1 MLKKFA
7 FNYLRN
13 INAAFGMVSLTAI
26 GLGAIATFSGL
37 GLLYLARGGFPI
49 VEKERSEQ
57 IASTGIGA
65 IVLGFTGIIFAS
77 LGGAFLSIVEESEE
91 TNSRIEPA
99 KIADIKPL
107 VFTKPESFEK
117 SNEVPF
123 IYTYTVINFE
133 GHSDFKGLV
142 VCRFEEEP
150 CRKLVLYEKLRSHH
164 IDDLAVI
171 CDEIDPDRLI
181 GQTFSS
187 YKPLPC
193 EALEEHLDIHRRY
206 VNAVNSE
213 EFTSCYLQVCAG
225 CKLLH
230 GANNIVCG
238 IHSYGWFED
247 GCCPDKQW
255 DERKALFPFEDD
267 AVVESLNREI
277 SSNQANICKFYGDLI
292 LWDEYANRRFSFS
305 YSGILLKH
313 SDRLLELGTEAR
325 LLSYIQYFRTRNVV
339 VFDYVA
345 SGRVSEFTKELKGI
359 AKIEVDGDEISIFFD
374 IYTPCHRFRRDGVAL
389 HPYSTFVPQE
399 LKYNYNLVSYVNY
412 LKSKKSGVLG

>member
-7 FNYLRN
+7 LNYLRN
-13 INAAFGMVSLTAI
+13 FNAAFGMVFLTAI
-26 GLGAIATFSGL
+26 ALGAIATFSGL

-57 IASTGIGA
+57 IASVGTGA
-65 IVLGFTGIIFAS
+65 IVLGFTGIIVAS
-77 LGGAFLSIVEESEE
+77 LGGAFLSVVEELEE
-91 TNSRIEPA
+91 TNSSRETA
-99 KIADIKPL
+99 KIADTKPL
-107 VFTKPESFEK
+107 VLTKSESFEK
-117 SNEVPF
+117 SNDVPF
-123 IYTYTVINFE
+123 IYTYTVMNLE
-133 GHSDFKGLV
+133 GHSDLKGLV

-150 CRKLVLYEKLRSHH
+150 YRKLVLYEELRSHH
-164 IDDLAVI
+164 IDDLTVI
-171 CDEIDPDRLI
+171 YDEIDPDKLI

-213 EFTSCYLQVCAG
+213 EFSSCYLQVCAG
-225 CKLLH
+225 CKLLY

-238 IHSYGWFED
+238 IYPYGWFED

-277 SSNQANICKFYGDLI
+277 SSNQANLCKFYGDLI

-374 IYTPCHRFRRDGVAL
+374 IYAPCHRFRRDGVAL

>member
-7 FNYLRN
+7 FNCLRN

-65 IVLGFTGIIFAS
+65 IVLGFTGIIVAS
-77 LGGAFLSIVEESEE
+77 LGGAFLSVVEELEE
-91 TNSRIEPA
+91 TNSSRETA
-99 KIADIKPL
+99 KIADTKPL
-107 VFTKPESFEK
+107 VLTKSESFEK
-117 SNEVPF
+117 SNDVPF
-123 IYTYTVINFE
+123 IYTYTVMNLE
-133 GHSDFKGLV
+133 GHSDLKGLV

-150 CRKLVLYEKLRSHH
+150 YRKLVLYEELRSHH
-164 IDDLAVI
+164 IDDLTVI
-171 CDEIDPDRLI
+171 YDEIDPDKLI

-213 EFTSCYLQVCAG
+213 EFSSCYLQVCAG
-225 CKLLH
+225 CKLLY

-238 IHSYGWFED
+238 IYPYGWFED

-277 SSNQANICKFYGDLI
+277 SSNQANLCKFYGDLI

-374 IYTPCHRFRRDGVAL
+374 IYAPCHRFRRDGVAL

>member
-7 FNYLRN
+7 FNGLRN
-13 INAAFGMVSLTAI
+13 LNAAFGMVSLTAI
-26 GLGAIATFSGL
+26 ALGTVATFSGL
-37 GLLYLARGGFPI
+37 GLLCLARGGFSI

-57 IASTGIGA
+57 IAYIGTGA

-77 LGGAFLSIVEESEE
+77 LGGAFFSIVEESEE
-91 TNSRIEPA
+91 TNSSREIA
-99 KIADIKPL
+99 KIADTKPL
-107 VFTKPESFEK
+107 VLTKTENSEK
-117 SNEVPF
+117 SDCLSS
-123 IYTYTVINFE
+123 IYTYTVMNFE
-133 GHSDFKGLV
+133 RHSDSKCLV
-142 VCRFEEEP
+142 VSRFEEEP
-150 CRKLVLYEKLRSHH
+150 YRKFVLYEELRSHQ

-171 CDEIDPDRLI
+171 YDETDPDRLI

-187 YKPLPC
+187 YQALPC

-206 VNAVNSE
+206 INAVNSE
-213 EFTSCYLQVCAG
+213 EFSSCYLQVCAG

-238 IHSYGWFED
+238 IHPHGCLENS
-247 GCCPDKQW
+247 CCPDKQW

-267 AVVESLNREI
+267 AVVENLNREI
-277 SSNQANICKFYGDLI
+277 SSNQANIYKFYGNLI

-313 SDRLLELGTEAR
+313 SDRLLELGMEAT

-345 SGRVSEFTKELKGI
+345 SGRVLEFAKELKGI
-359 AKIEVDGDEISIFFD
+359 AQIEVDGDEISIFFD
-374 IYTPCHRFRRDGVAL
+374 IYAPCHRFRRDGVSL

-399 LKYNYNLVSYVNY
+399 LRYNYNFVSYVNY
-412 LKSKKSGVLG
+412 LKSKKSGVLR

>member
-1 MLKKFA
+1 M
-7 FNYLRN
+7 
-13 INAAFGMVSLTAI
+13 
-26 GLGAIATFSGL
+26 
-37 GLLYLARGGFPI
+37 
-49 VEKERSEQ
+49 
-57 IASTGIGA
+57 
-65 IVLGFTGIIFAS
+65 GFTGIIFAS
-77 LGGAFLSIVEESEE
+77 LGGAFLTIVEESEE

-117 SNEVPF
+117 SNDVPF

-171 CDEIDPDRLI
+171 YDEIDPDKLI

-193 EALEEHLDIHRRY
+193 EALEEHLDIHRCY

-213 EFTSCYLQVCAG
+213 EFSSCYLQVCAG

-238 IHSYGWFED
+238 IHPYGWFED

-313 SDRLLELGTEAR
+313 SDKLLELGTEAR

-345 SGRVSEFTKELKGI
+345 SGRVSEFAKELKGI
-359 AKIEVDGDEISIFFD
+359 AKIEFDGDEISIFFD
-374 IYTPCHRFRRDGVAL
+374 IYAPCHRFRRDGVAL

-412 LKSKKSGVLG
+412 LKSKKFGVLE

>member
-7 FNYLRN
+7 FNGLRN
-13 INAAFGMVSLTAI
+13 LNAAFGMVSLTAI
-26 GLGAIATFSGL
+26 ALGTIATFSGL

-49 VEKERSEQ
+49 VEKERSGQ
-57 IASTGIGA
+57 IAYIGTGA
-65 IVLGFTGIIFAS
+65 IVLGFTGIILAS

-91 TNSRIEPA
+91 TNSSRETA

-107 VFTKPESFEK
+107 VLTKTENSEK
-117 SNEVPF
+117 SDCLPL
-123 IYTYTVINFE
+123 IYTYKVMNFE
-133 GHSDFKGLV
+133 RHPDSKCLV
-142 VCRFEEEP
+142 ICRFEEEP
-150 CRKLVLYEKLRSHH
+150 YRKFVLYEELRSHQ

-171 CDEIDPDRLI
+171 YDETDPDRLI

-206 VNAVNSE
+206 INAVNSE
-213 EFTSCYLQVCAG
+213 EFSSCYLRVCAG

-238 IHSYGWFED
+238 IHPHGWFD
-247 GCCPDKQW
+247 NGCCPDKQW

-267 AVVESLNREI
+267 AVVENLNREI
-277 SSNQANICKFYGDLI
+277 SSNQANIYKFYGNLI

-313 SDRLLELGTEAR
+313 SDRLLELGMEAK

-345 SGRVSEFTKELKGI
+345 SGRVLEFAKELKGI
-359 AKIEVDGDEISIFFD
+359 AQIEVDGDEISIFFD
-374 IYTPCHRFRRDGVAL
+374 IYAPCHRFRRDGVSL

-399 LKYNYNLVSYVNY
+399 LRYSYNLVSYVNY
-412 LKSKKSGVLG
+412 LKSKKYGVLR